1 MRRRGPP
8 DKVQRA
14 RIRVLHDLVGCDV
27 GIERPERMDVAG
39 GVTPRRSR
47 LVFAMLDMGG
57 GTSNNYTAEGGKECE
72 SEWVGGVGNSRI
84 TEHRGVP
91 LNSTAFPTESPRGD
105 DHTTRAMDS
114 SFTFATQSII
124 GGAKGEAG
132 GKEVGFNVCLHRRWL
147 KARQAMAR
155 SDLEWSTSVPLRGH

>member
-57 GTSNNYTAEGGKECE
+57 GTSNNYAAEGGKECE

-84 TEHRGVP
+84 TELRGVP
-91 LNSTAFPTESPRGD
+91 LNSTATAGPLACHCGDTISHKQQLLIIICRG
-105 DHTTRAMDS
+105 
-114 SFTFATQSII
+114 
-124 GGAKGEAG
+124 GGE
-132 GKEVGFNVCLHRRWL
+132 C
-147 KARQAMAR
+147 
-155 SDLEWSTSVPLRGH
+155 